1 MTELR
6 RDPDTW
12 KIYQLR
18 PPMVEAV
25 FPENLRESAD
35 RSAILECRGLNEC
48 SSGKAGLWI
57 CIHLFADQDPAVFL
71 KGCDSGRAT
80 RSTADPLNVTVTR
93 H

>member
-35 RSAILECRGLNEC
+35 RSAILECTGLNGC

-71 KGCDSGRAT
+71 NGIP
-80 RSTADPLNVTVTR
+80 DPAAFSMRIRIQL
-93 H
+93 